1 MEKRYV
7 FEFAP
12 KGAVIVDGRYALIS
26 EPVQDVSPYS
36 DDEMIEVALAVDMSD
51 KIVDDR
57 WAQTY
62 RVYWFKG
69 DSFKRPSMIGQEDLV
84 EISSDVFAR
93 KENYYGNH

>member
-7 FEFAP
+7 FEVAP

-26 EPVQDVSPYS
+26 EIVQDVSPY
-36 DDEMIEVALAVDMSD
+36 DDNEVIEVALAVDMSD

-62 RVYWFKG
+62 KVYWFRG
-69 DSFKRPSMIGQEDLV
+69 DSFKNPSMIGQEDLV
-84 EISSDVFAR
+84 EISADVFAR
-93 KENYYGNH
+93 RERL